1 MEAVGVG
8 SITEVVPLQDEA
20 AIRRDFPKIMEVAV
34 KRPAGAAELHI
45 SMMERLLHA
54 PGGREE
60 GRLRLSQMPLG
71 CGQVL
76 ISLEGRR
83 AMEERK

>member
-45 SMMERLLHA
+45 SMMER
-54 PGGREE
+54 
-60 GRLRLSQMPLG
+60 
-71 CGQVL
+71 
-76 ISLEGRR
+76 
-83 AMEERK
+83 